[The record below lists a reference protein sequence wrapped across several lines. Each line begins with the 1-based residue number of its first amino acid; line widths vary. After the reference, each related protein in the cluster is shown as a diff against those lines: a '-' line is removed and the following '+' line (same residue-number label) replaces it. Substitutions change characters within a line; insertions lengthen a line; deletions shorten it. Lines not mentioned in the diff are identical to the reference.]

1 MFGFGW
7 MWVHVILRF
16 KAWEMGWTM
25 GIRCNLKWFKWR
37 EGGFNIFELGGW
49 ELGMGMAQNHMPPIY
64 IYICIYM
71 FRIWKCVKYIVGLLA
86 FFFWASWPAQ
96 LGLATNGMGTHVWTI
111 FWLGNDDNL
120 LESLDFRL
128 MEFAFHLDCSKCW
141 LGMCAEGEEWGQ
153 RRWERTDTIR
163 YDWIFFILKV

>member
-1 MFGFGW
+1 MKGR
-7 MWVHVILRF
+7 RF
-16 KAWEMGWTM
+16 QHFRTWGM
-25 GIRCNLKWFKWR
+25 GIGHGNGSKSYATHLY
-37 EGGFNIFELGGW
+37 
-49 ELGMGMAQNHMPPIY
+49 IY
-64 IYICIYM
+64 IYIYIYIIYICIYM

-86 FFFWASWPAQ
+86 IFFWASWPAQ

-163 YDWIFFILKV
+163 YDWIFFIWKV